1 MSFQLSALS
10 SRSVASGI
18 SYELIPVPR
27 PRSPVILFCH
37 LQAGRAQPAPA
48 MCQAST
54 DAGPATSYQPSM
66 SKLSTHPVFIWLPV
80 ILVMGIILFMST
92 LPVDQAGEAIQQV
105 SGPPRDI
112 IRQTSVVPRTF
123 RLDWGKLGH
132 VIGYGVLGLVL
143 YRAVMLTSR
152 CNPRSDSGV
161 GQGSSAVPEHKR
173 PQAAMRVQHS
183 LECCRSARMSGEP
196 SPDLLLPTLII
207 FGFAILDEFVQ
218 YFVPGRSARLSDVIL
233 DTTAA
238 LLVMVVM
245 KLLTDRWASVR

>member
-1 MSFQLSALS
+1 MTHQRNA
-10 SRSVASGI
+10 
-18 SYELIPVPR
+18 
-27 PRSPVILFCH
+27 
-37 LQAGRAQPAPA
+37 
-48 MCQAST
+48 
-54 DAGPATSYQPSM
+54 
-66 SKLSTHPVFIWLPV
+66 KLKGVLPV

-143 YRAVMLTSR
+143 YRAILLTSR
-152 CNPRSDSGV
+152 
-161 GQGSSAVPEHKR
+161 QGSSAVPEHKR

-183 LECCRSARMSGEP
+183 LDCCRSARMSGLP
-196 SPDLLLPTLII
+196 SPGLLLPTTLI
-207 FGFAILDEFVQ
+207 FGFACLDEFVQ

-238 LLVMVVM
+238 LIVMVVM
-245 KLLTDRWASVR
+245 KLVADRWATVR